1 VDVAVT
7 DTESTIGGGSLPGQ
21 TLPSCALS
29 LASARIG
36 VDAFARV
43 LRLSEP
49 GVFARVSENRVLLD
63 LRTVLPEDDERLGGA
78 VLAALTK
85 IG

>member
-1 VDVAVT
+1 
-7 DTESTIGGGSLPGQ
+7 
-21 TLPSCALS
+21 
-29 LASARIG
+29 
-36 VDAFARV
+36 V